1 MTFTLGE
8 ANEMK
13 CVCTGQGF
21 ACAVLKKGG
30 NWTGPSELTQ
40 SQTVRGLNL
49 LVLNSAQRV
58 CSLRCSSFPLSP
70 KSNLCLYVIRIDLV
84 WLEVSRMSRALE
96 LGLIILN
103 LKWLSFSDVTEL
115 ICSFG
120 VHCEKSVKSENLHA
134 PSYNPDNR
142 SCTFQAISLLFS
154 CVSTDEAHIRLC
166 PCRDY
171 QSGQVAICQ
180 NCD

>member
-21 ACAVLKKGG
+21 ACAVLKRWG
-30 NWTGPSELTQ
+30 NWTGPSEFTQ
-40 SQTVRGLNL
+40 SQTGLSL
-49 LVLNSAQRV
+49 LLLHSAQRV
-58 CSLRCSSFPLSP
+58 YSLRCSSFPLSP

-84 WLEVSRMSRALE
+84 WLEVSRAR
-96 LGLIILN
+96 LN
-103 LKWLSFSDVTEL
+103 NSESQVKWLSFSDVIEF

-120 VHCEKSVKSENLHA
+120 VHCEKSVKSEKLHA

-142 SCTFQAISLLFS
+142 SCTFQTISLLFS